1 MSRFYQRLWM
11 YMLIAAALGLSPV
24 RGDELE
30 VHSFEKH
37 VLSKRFFSEGAHFA
51 DFNHDGKNDVV
62 AGPYIY
68 FGPDFQDR
76 QEFFAAQPF
85 DPQKYS
91 NAFLMFVADFNTD
104 QWADVLVV
112 GWPGKEAFWYENPR
126 NQGSGHWQRHLAF
139 PVVDNESPWFTDITG
154 DDRPEIV
161 CHTGGRLGY
170 AEPDWEKP
178 TEPWTFHPVSEKG
191 KWQRYT
197 HGFGVGDVNGDGRRD
212 ILLREGWW
220 EQPESASAGELWKH
234 HPVDFGAGGAQMHV
248 YDVNGDGYN
257 DVVTSLKAH
266 GYGLAWF
273 KQTRDEDGN
282 IRFQDRL
289 ITGSRPEDNAYGVK
303 FSQIHALD
311 IIDVDQD
318 GLTDVVTGKRFW
330 AHGPKGDVEPD
341 APAVLYW
348 FRLVHHTDGRP
359 LEFVPY
365 QIDDDSGVG
374 TQVIA
379 GDISGDGKPD
389 VVVGNKK
396 GAFVFVQKVKKV
408 DRETWLKHQP
418 QRLAPGG

>member
-1 MSRFYQRLWM
+1 
-11 YMLIAAALGLSPV
+11 MLILLAAAMCCGPA
-24 RGDELE
+24 RGDKLV

-37 VLSKRFFSEGAHFA
+37 VLTQRFFSEGAHFG
-51 DFNHDGKNDVV
+51 DFNRDGQNDVV

-68 FGPDFQDR
+68 FGPDFEER
-76 QEFFAAQPF
+76 REFFAAQPF
-85 DPQKYS
+85 PPEKYS
-91 NAFLMFVADFNTD
+91 NAFLMFVADFNSD

-112 GWPGKEAFWYENPR
+112 GWPGKETFWYENPQ
-126 NQGSGHWQRHLAF
+126 NKGSGHWQQHLAY

-154 DDRPEIV
+154 DGKPEIV
-161 CHTGGRLGY
+161 CHTEGRLGY
-170 AEPDWEKP
+170 AEPNWDKP

-220 EQPESASAGELWKH
+220 EQPESAGPSTLWKH
-234 HPVDFGAGGAQMHV
+234 HPVDFGTGGAQMHV

-273 KQTRDEDGN
+273 KQTRDPDGN
-282 IRFQDRL
+282 IVFHDHL

-311 IIDVDQD
+311 VADVDGD

-330 AHGPKGDVEPD
+330 AHGPKGDEEPG
-341 APAVLYW
+341 APAVVYW

-365 QIDDDSGVG
+365 LIDDDSGVG

-379 GDISGDGKPD
+379 GDVSGDGKPD

-396 GAFVFVQKVKKV
+396 GAFVFVQKVDSV
-408 DRETWLKHQP
+408 DQETWQKHQP
-418 QRLAPGG
+418 QRRSPGG